1 MARFSFWRTAM
12 SYNASA
18 HSLRQ
23 SLASAALESLAAQ
36 VPPPPNHVWHLSTVP
51 ALTHLSG
58 ASRPYLAANLWLA
71 RHDRANPHQCNVEV
85 RIYLD
90 QPGLWVSAH
99 HGALLL
105 GRSQPLLRPED
116 GQGIPQVM
124 TYAQATQWA
133 VRLVQAAL
141 SRVPS
146 HQAAS
151 ANASAA

>member
-1 MARFSFWRTAM
+1 MN
-12 SYNASA
+12 YNASA

-36 VPPPPNHVWHLSTVP
+36 VTPPPGHVWHLSTVP

-58 ASRPYLAANLWLA
+58 ASRPYLAANLWLS

-90 QPGLWVSAH
+90 QPGLWISAH
-99 HGALLL
+99 RGALLL
-105 GRSQPLLRPED
+105 GQSEPLLRPDD
-116 GQGIPQVM
+116 GQQLPEVM
-124 TYAQATQWA
+124 TYAQATHWA
-133 VRLVQAAL
+133 VRLVRAAL

-146 HQAAS
+146 RQAAP
-151 ANASAA
+151 ANATAA